1 MHVSGKSVHRQ
12 QVGKYGIEIMQKRL
26 DQRFF
31 FKWNMEL
38 YFWEKGINNFWRRTL
53 LGDTE
58 AATRDVPLEKVL
70 LEILKNP
77 QEDTC
82 ARVSFLTKL
91 PQSVTLVK
99 KRLWHRC
106 FPVNFAKFLSNTFFS
121 EYL

>member
-12 QVGKYGIEIMQKRL
+12 QVGKYGIEIMQKQL

-58 AATRDVPLEKVL
+58 AATRDVP
-70 LEILKNP
+70 
-77 QEDTC
+77 
-82 ARVSFLTKL
+82 
-91 PQSVTLVK
+91 
-99 KRLWHRC
+99 
-106 FPVNFAKFLSNTFFS
+106 
-121 EYL
+121 